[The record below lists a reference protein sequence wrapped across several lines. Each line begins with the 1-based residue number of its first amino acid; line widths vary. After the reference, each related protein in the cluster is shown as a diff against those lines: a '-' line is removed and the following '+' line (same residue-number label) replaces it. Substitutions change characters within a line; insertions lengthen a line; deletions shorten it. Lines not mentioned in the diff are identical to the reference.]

1 MTADAATTR
10 RASRLR
16 VARTRGAASGVLL
29 LILGAWAALVPMIGP
44 YFDLAYTPQPNTAWH
59 WTAARGW
66 LEVLPGAVV
75 FVGAVLLIVS
85 ASRVVTSLGAWLAAA
100 GGAWLLVGP
109 SLAGP
114 LSLHVG
120 TPDPTSSG
128 NVRALEAL
136 LFFYAIG
143 AAIVFLAGI
152 ALGRLT
158 VQSMRDVRAAERR
171 LAAESTPAP
180 APAYAGAPGTAPGYA
195 PPTGRHS
202 TAAEPTTTQQPAQTD
217 GRPGADEPGTQPAQ
231 PTGQPTQ
238 QPGTQPTAQRPTYA
252 GAPPER
258 GTS

>member
-120 TPDPTSSG
+120 TPDPASSS

-158 VQSMRDVRAAERR
+158 VQSMRDLRAAERR
-171 LAAESTPAP
+171 LAAEESTPA
-180 APAYAGAPGTAPGYA
+180 APAYAGAPGAGPGYA
-195 PPTGRHS
+195 GAPGAGPGYAGAPAAAGSSGAPAGRHS
-202 TAAEPTTTQQPAQTD
+202 TAAEPTATEQPPAGQPAT
-217 GRPGADEPGTQPAQ
+217 E
-231 PTGQPTQ
+231 QPTQ
-238 QPGTQPTAQRPTYA
+238 PPTYA